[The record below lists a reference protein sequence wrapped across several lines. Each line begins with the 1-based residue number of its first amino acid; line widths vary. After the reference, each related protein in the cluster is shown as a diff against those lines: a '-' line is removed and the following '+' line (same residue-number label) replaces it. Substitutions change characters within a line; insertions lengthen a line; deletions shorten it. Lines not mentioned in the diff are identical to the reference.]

1 MKEVKTPKKPL
12 LYYYIVA
19 LLVLL
24 LFNFFAMPLLA
35 RQQVE
40 EVDYGTFM
48 TMTEN
53 KEIGEVEIESNQIIF
68 TNKDGSKI
76 YKTGVLDD
84 PELVDRLHA
93 SGAEFASEIV
103 EQMSP
108 FLSIL
113 GWVLPLILF
122 IAIGQFMAKK
132 LTDKAGGGAGS
143 MMFGMGKSNA
153 KIYVQS
159 TQGIRFAD
167 VAGEDEAKENLQ
179 EIVNY
184 LHDPSKYEE
193 IGASMPKGI
202 LLVGPPGTGKT
213 MLAKAVAGESNVP
226 FFSISGSEFVEMF
239 VGMGASKV
247 RDLFNQAKEN
257 LQEVVNYL
265 HDPTKYQEIG
275 ASMPK
280 GILLVGP
287 PGTGKTM
294 LAKAVAGESN
304 VPFFSISGSEFVEMF
319 VGMGASKVRD
329 LFNQAKEKAPCIVF
343 IDEIDAIGQKR
354 SGGQYGGN
362 DEREQTL
369 NQLLTEMDGFAD
381 NTGVIILA
389 ATNRPESLDPALTR
403 PGRFDRRV
411 PVELPDLKGRED
423 ILKVH
428 AKKVKLAENVDFNVV
443 ARMASGASGAEL
455 ANIVN
460 EAALRAVRDGRK
472 LVTQSDLEESIE
484 VVIAGYQKK
493 NAIMTDHEKK
503 IVAYHEIG
511 HALVAARQ
519 TNSAPV
525 QKITIIPRTSGAL
538 GYTMQVEEGNHY
550 LMNKEELENK
560 IATLTGGRAA
570 EEIVFHSITTGA
582 SNDIEQATKLARA
595 MLTRYG
601 MSDEFGM
608 VALETVQNQ
617 YLGGDTSLACAA
629 GTQEKIDQ
637 LVVDLVRRQHEK
649 AVQLLTNDRE
659 KLDQLAQYLYEKE
672 TITGEEFMKILN
684 G

>member
-1 MKEVKTPKKPL
+1 MKEVKPPKKPL
-12 LYYYIVA
+12 IYYYGVA
-19 LLVLL
+19 LVVLL
-24 LFNFFAMPLLA
+24 LINFLLVPLVA
-35 RQQVE
+35 RHAVQ

-53 KEIGEVEIESNQIIF
+53 KEIGQVEVEDNQIIF
-68 TNKDGSKI
+68 TNKDGSKV
-76 YKTGVLDD
+76 YKTGPMND
-84 PELVDRLHA
+84 PDLTQRLYDA
-93 SGAEFASEIV
+93 GAEFTRDIV
-103 EQMSP
+103 EQTSP
-108 FLSIL
+108 LLSVVL
-113 GWVLPLILF
+113 TWVLPIVLF
-122 IAIGQFMAKK
+122 VAVGQLMAKK
-132 LTDKAGGGAGS
+132 LTDRAGGPGS
-143 MMFGMGKSNA
+143 MMFGAGKSNA

-159 TQGIRFAD
+159 SQGIRFAD

-184 LHDPSKYEE
+184 LHDPS
-193 IGASMPKGI
+193 
-202 LLVGPPGTGKT
+202 
-213 MLAKAVAGESNVP
+213 
-226 FFSISGSEFVEMF
+226 
-239 VGMGASKV
+239 
-247 RDLFNQAKEN
+247 
-257 LQEVVNYL
+257 
-265 HDPTKYQEIG
+265 KYQEIG

-294 LAKAVAGESN
+294 LAKAVAGESQ

-329 LFNQAKEKAPCIVF
+329 LFSQAKEKAPCIVF

-369 NQLLTEMDGFAD
+369 NQLLTEMDGFDD
-381 NTGVIILA
+381 NSGVIILA

-411 PVELPDLKGRED
+411 PVELPDLKGREE

-428 AKKVKLAENVDFNVV
+428 AKKIKLAENVDFSTV

-472 LVTQSDLEESIE
+472 LVTQADLEESIE
-484 VVIAGYQKK
+484 TVIAGYQKK
-493 NAIMTDHEKK
+493 NAILTDREKW
-503 IVAYHEIG
+503 IVSYHEIG

-519 TNSAPV
+519 THSAPV

-550 LMNKEELENK
+550 LMSREEIENK
-560 IATLTGGRAA
+560 IATFTGGRAA
-570 EEIVFHSITTGA
+570 EEVVFGSVTTGA

-608 VALETVQNQ
+608 VALETVTNQ
-617 YLGGDTSLACAA
+617 YLGGDTSLACSPE
-629 GTQEKIDQ
+629 TQTKIDR
-637 LVVDLVRRQHEK
+637 LVVELVERQHQK
-649 AVQLLTNDRE
+649 ALQILRDDRQ
-659 KLDQLAQYLYEKE
+659 KLDELAKFLHEKE
-672 TITGEEFMKILN
+672 TITGEEFMNILN
-684 G
+684 A

>member
-1 MKEVKTPKKPL
+1 MKEVKPPKKPL
-12 LYYYIVA
+12 IYYYGVA
-19 LLVLL
+19 LVVLL
-24 LFNFFAMPLLA
+24 LINFLLVPLVA
-35 RQQVE
+35 RHAVQ

-53 KEIGEVEIESNQIIF
+53 KEIGQVEVEDNQIIF

-76 YKTGVLDD
+76 YKTGPMND
-84 PELVDRLHA
+84 PDLTQRLYDA
-93 SGAEFASEIV
+93 GAEFTRDIV
-103 EQMSP
+103 EETSP
-108 FLSIL
+108 LLRFVLTWIL
-113 GWVLPLILF
+113 PIIMF
-122 IAIGQFMAKK
+122 IAIGQLMTKK
-132 LTDKAGGGAGS
+132 LTDRAGGPGS
-143 MMFGMGKSNA
+143 MMFGAGKSNA

-159 TQGIRFAD
+159 TQGIHFAD

-184 LHDPSKYEE
+184 LHDPS
-193 IGASMPKGI
+193 
-202 LLVGPPGTGKT
+202 
-213 MLAKAVAGESNVP
+213 
-226 FFSISGSEFVEMF
+226 
-239 VGMGASKV
+239 
-247 RDLFNQAKEN
+247 
-257 LQEVVNYL
+257 
-265 HDPTKYQEIG
+265 KYQEIG

-294 LAKAVAGESN
+294 LAKAVAGESQ

-329 LFNQAKEKAPCIVF
+329 LFSQAKEKAPCIVF

-369 NQLLTEMDGFAD
+369 NQLLTEMDGFDD
-381 NTGVIILA
+381 NSGVIILA

-411 PVELPDLKGRED
+411 PVELPDLKGREE

-428 AKKVKLAENVDFNVV
+428 ARKIKLAENVDFSTV

-472 LVTQSDLEESIE
+472 LVTQADLEESIE
-484 VVIAGYQKK
+484 TVIAGYQKK
-493 NAIMTDHEKK
+493 NAILTDREKW
-503 IVAYHEIG
+503 IVSYHEIG

-519 TNSAPV
+519 THSAPV

-550 LMNKEELENK
+550 LMSREEIENK
-560 IATLTGGRAA
+560 IATFTGGRAA
-570 EEIVFHSITTGA
+570 EEVVFDSVTTGA

-608 VALETVQNQ
+608 VALETVTNQ
-617 YLGGDTSLACAA
+617 YLGGDASLACSPE
-629 GTQEKIDQ
+629 TQAKIDR
-637 LVVDLVRRQHEK
+637 LVVELVERQHQK
-649 AVQLLTNDRE
+649 ALQILRDDRQ
-659 KLDQLAQYLYEKE
+659 KLDELARFLHEKE
-672 TITGEEFMKILN
+672 TITGEEFMSILN
-684 G
+684 A

>member
-1 MKEVKTPKKPL
+1 MKEVKTPRKPL
-12 LYYYIVA
+12 AIYYAIV
-19 LLVLL
+19 LLTLLLLNLVLL
-24 LFNFFAMPLLA
+24 PWMEE
-35 RQQVE
+35 RQIK

-48 TMTEN
+48 TMTEEKN
-53 KEIGEVEIESNQIIF
+53 IGRVDIESNQIIF
-68 TNKDGSKI
+68 TDKDETQV
-76 YKTGVLDD
+76 YKTGLMNDTGLT
-84 PELVDRLHA
+84 ERLYDA
-93 SGAEFASEIV
+93 GATFSSEIV
-103 EQMSP
+103 EQSSP
-108 FLSIL
+108 VLSFLI
-113 GWVLPLILF
+113 WFVLPIILF
-122 IAIGQFMAKK
+122 SAIGNQMNKK
-132 LTDKAGGGAGS
+132 LMEKAGGGPGS
-143 MMFGMGKSNA
+143 MMFGGMGKSNA
-153 KIYVQS
+153 KVYVQS
-159 TQGIRFAD
+159 TAGIRFAD

-179 EIVNY
+179 EVVNY
-184 LHDPSKYEE
+184 LHDPSKYES
-193 IGASMPKGI
+193 IGAKMPKGI

-247 RDLFNQAKEN
+247 RDLFK
-257 LQEVVNYL
+257 
-265 HDPTKYQEIG
+265 
-275 ASMPK
+275 
-280 GILLVGP
+280 
-287 PGTGKTM
+287 
-294 LAKAVAGESN
+294 
-304 VPFFSISGSEFVEMF
+304 
-319 VGMGASKVRD
+319 
-329 LFNQAKEKAPCIVF
+329 QAKEKAPCIVF

-369 NQLLTEMDGFAD
+369 NQLLTEMDGFEG

-411 PVELPDLKGRED
+411 PVELPDLKGREE

-428 AKKVKLAENVDFNVV
+428 AKKVALAPGIDFTTV

-460 EAALRAVRDGRK
+460 EAALRAVRAGRK
-472 LVTQSDLEESIE
+472 SVTQSDLEESIE

-493 NAIMTDHEKK
+493 NSILTDHERC

-511 HALVAARQ
+511 HALVAAKQ
-519 TNSAPV
+519 THSAPV

-538 GYTMQVEEGNHY
+538 GYTMQVDEGNHY

-570 EEIVFHSITTGA
+570 EEVVFHSITTGA

-601 MSDEFGM
+601 MSDEFDM
-608 VALETVQNQ
+608 VALETVNNQ
-617 YLGGDTSLACAA
+617 YLGGDTSLACSAQ
-629 GTQEKIDQ
+629 TQCEIDQ
-637 LVVDLVRRQHEK
+637 KVVELVKAQHAK
-649 AVQLLTNDRE
+649 AVQILTDNRA
-659 KLDQLAQYLYEKE
+659 KLDELAQYLYQKE
-672 TITGEEFMKILN
+672 TITGDEFMEILN
-684 G
+684 REE

>member
-12 LYYYIVA
+12 LYYYSIA
-19 LLVLL
+19 ILVVL
-24 LFNFFAMPLLA
+24 LFNFLVMPLIV

-53 KEIGEVEIESNQIIF
+53 REIGQVEIESNQILF
-68 TNKDGSKI
+68 TNKDGSKV

-84 PELVDRLHA
+84 PGLVERLHA

-113 GWVLPLILF
+113 SWVLPVVLF
-122 IAIGQFMAKK
+122 VAIGQYMARK
-132 LTDKAGGGAGS
+132 LTEKAGGGAGS

-153 KIYVQS
+153 KVYVQS
-159 TQGIRFAD
+159 TEGIRFAD

-179 EIVNY
+179 EVVNY
-184 LHDPSKYEE
+184 LHDPSKY
-193 IGASMPKGI
+193 K
-202 LLVGPPGTGKT
+202 
-213 MLAKAVAGESNVP
+213 
-226 FFSISGSEFVEMF
+226 
-239 VGMGASKV
+239 
-247 RDLFNQAKEN
+247 
-257 LQEVVNYL
+257 
-265 HDPTKYQEIG
+265 EIG

-369 NQLLTEMDGFAD
+369 NQLLTEMDGFEG
-381 NTGVIILA
+381 NNGVIILA

-411 PVELPDLKGRED
+411 PVELPDLKGREE

-460 EAALRAVRDGRK
+460 EAALRAVRDGRQA
-472 LVTQSDLEESIE
+472 VTQSDLEESIE

-493 NAIMTDHEKK
+493 NAILTDQEKW
-503 IVAYHEIG
+503 VVSYHEIG

-519 TNSAPV
+519 SHSAPV

-550 LMNKEELENK
+550 LLTKEELENK

-570 EEIVFHSITTGA
+570 EEVVFGSITTGA

-601 MSDEFGM
+601 MSKEFGM

-629 GTQEKIDQ
+629 GTQEQIDR
-637 LVVDLVRRQHEK
+637 LVVELVSRQHDK
-649 AVQLLTNDRE
+649 AVKLLTDDRE
-659 KLDQLAQYLYEKE
+659 KLDQLAKHLYEKE
-672 TITGEEFMKILN
+672 TITGEEFMSILN

>member
-1 MKEVKTPKKPL
+1 MKEVKTPRKPL
-12 LYYYIVA
+12 AIYYAIV
-19 LLVLL
+19 LLTLLLLNLVLL
-24 LFNFFAMPLLA
+24 PWMEE
-35 RQQVE
+35 RQIK

-48 TMTEN
+48 TMTEE
-53 KEIGEVEIESNQIIF
+53 KDIGRVDIESNQIIF
-68 TNKDGSKI
+68 TDKDETQV
-76 YKTGVLDD
+76 YKTGLMNDTGLT
-84 PELVDRLHA
+84 ERLYDA
-93 SGAEFASEIV
+93 GATFSSEIV
-103 EQMSP
+103 EQSSP
-108 FLSIL
+108 VLSFLI
-113 GWVLPLILF
+113 WFVLPIILF
-122 IAIGQFMAKK
+122 SAIGNQMNKK
-132 LTDKAGGGAGS
+132 LMEKAGGGPGS
-143 MMFGMGKSNA
+143 MMFGGMGKSNA
-153 KIYVQS
+153 KVYVQS
-159 TQGIRFAD
+159 TAGIRFAD

-179 EIVNY
+179 EVVNY
-184 LHDPSKYEE
+184 LHDPSKYES
-193 IGASMPKGI
+193 IGAKMPKGI

-247 RDLFNQAKEN
+247 RDLFK
-257 LQEVVNYL
+257 
-265 HDPTKYQEIG
+265 
-275 ASMPK
+275 
-280 GILLVGP
+280 
-287 PGTGKTM
+287 
-294 LAKAVAGESN
+294 
-304 VPFFSISGSEFVEMF
+304 
-319 VGMGASKVRD
+319 
-329 LFNQAKEKAPCIVF
+329 QAKEKAPCIVF

-369 NQLLTEMDGFAD
+369 NQLLTEMDGFEG

-411 PVELPDLKGRED
+411 PVELPYLKGREE

-428 AKKVKLAENVDFNVV
+428 AKKVALAPGIDFTTV

-460 EAALRAVRDGRK
+460 EAALRAVRAGRK
-472 LVTQSDLEESIE
+472 SVTQSDLEESIE

-493 NAIMTDHEKK
+493 NSILTDHEKC

-511 HALVAARQ
+511 HALVAAKQ
-519 TNSAPV
+519 THSAPV

-538 GYTMQVEEGNHY
+538 GYTMQVDEGNHY

-570 EEIVFHSITTGA
+570 EEVVFHSITTGA

-601 MSDEFGM
+601 MSDEFDM
-608 VALETVQNQ
+608 VALETVNNQ
-617 YLGGDTSLACAA
+617 YLGGDTSLACSAQ
-629 GTQEKIDQ
+629 TQCEIDQ
-637 LVVDLVRRQHEK
+637 KVVELVKAQHAK
-649 AVQLLTNDRE
+649 AVQILTDNRA
-659 KLDQLAQYLYEKE
+659 KLDELAQYLYQKE
-672 TITGEEFMKILN
+672 TITGDEFMEILN
-684 G
+684 QEG